1 MPRRGAADRHG
12 VAAAF
17 EDDSGQGRA
26 SDGVDDMT
34 AITERA
40 NAVTRVERQPLDRTF
55 AMTVVGAGCWGM
67 VDGLAYF
74 LVYLIGVYGP
84 ASGDERIVRNLP
96 PIFTSVAAI
105 FGVMG
110 TLSLAWAG
118 ARRRAWFC
126 LIPVGVAAWIQAFN
140 AQYLPYDLA
149 RPANTAAFLVTV
161 ILLTGAIAII
171 GGGIVAFLEIGRGRP
186 IWTRSGRAGLV
197 SVAGI
202 GIAVGA
208 AATALLVGLVPTGGP
223 GGTKTPT
230 VTGVMNIEDLSFV
243 GGNLQMKD
251 GEVLGLII
259 TNPEDVPHS
268 FDIDSLDI
276 HVQVTPETTTAVVIQ
291 PSGPGQLVFYC
302 SVHGHRTAGMAG
314 TISVD

>member
-1 MPRRGAADRHG
+1 MASLQRSWMTLARDMPQL
-12 VAAAF
+12 V
-17 EDDSGQGRA
+17 
-26 SDGVDDMT
+26 GVDMN
-34 AITERA
+34 AITESA
-40 NAVTRVERQPLDRTF
+40 DAVTRVERQQLDRTF
-55 AMTVVGAGCWGM
+55 AMTVVGAGCSVM
-67 VDGLAYF
+67 VAGLAYF

-118 ARRRAWFC
+118 ARRRAWFW
-126 LIPVGVAAWIQAFN
+126 LIPVVVAAWIQAFN
-140 AQYLPYDLA
+140 AQDLPYDLA

-171 GGGIVAFLEIGRGRP
+171 GGGIVAFLEVRRGRP

-230 VTGVMNIEDLSFV
+230 VTRVITIEDLAFV
-243 GGNLQMKD
+243 GSPRMKD

-276 HVQVTPETTTAVVIQ
+276 HVQVSPETTTAVVIQ
-291 PSGPGQLVFYC
+291 PTGPGNLEFYC
-302 SVHGHRTAGMAG
+302 SVHTHRERGMVG
-314 TISVD
+314 TISVE

>member
-1 MPRRGAADRHG
+1 
-12 VAAAF
+12 
-17 EDDSGQGRA
+17 
-26 SDGVDDMT
+26 MT
-34 AITERA
+34 AIARSEDAIARA
-40 NAVTRVERQPLDRTF
+40 ESQQLERTF
-55 AMTVVGAGCWGM
+55 AMTVEGAGCWVM
-67 VDGLAYF
+67 VAGLAYF

-110 TLSLAWAG
+110 TLSLAWTG
-118 ARRRAWFC
+118 ARRRAWFW
-126 LIPVGVAAWIQAFN
+126 LLPVAVAARIQAFH
-140 AQYLPYDLA
+140 AQDLPYDLA

-171 GGGIVAFLEIGRGRP
+171 GGGIVAFLEVRRGRS
-186 IWTRSGRAGLV
+186 IWTRSGRAGALSMV
-197 SVAGI
+197 VI
-202 GIAVGA
+202 GIAFGA
-208 AATALLVGLVPTGGP
+208 ATTALLAGLVPTGGP

-230 VTGVMNIEDLSFV
+230 VTGVITIEDLAFV
-243 GGNLQMKD
+243 GAPKMKD

-276 HVQVTPETTTAVVIQ
+276 HVQVSPETTTAVVIQ
-291 PSGPGQLVFYC
+291 PTGPGNLEYYC
-302 SVHGHRTAGMAG
+302 SVHTHRERGMVG
-314 TISVD
+314 SITVD